1 MFELLKKEEVALEDA
16 FTAAYNAIRVL
27 QYRTRV
33 HPGEYAQFLKEHE
46 ATGSDEI
53 IDLALRLI
61 SEIEERENVPV
72 ARLDPSMALVYEA
85 SLASIAEARARE
97 ELASDPTRSRHL
109 LQQLEKEV
117 AAL

>member
-1 MFELLKKEEVALEDA
+1 MFELLKKPEVALDDA
-16 FTAAYNAIRVL
+16 ITAAYDAIRVL

-33 HPGEYAQFLKEHE
+33 NPDEYAQFLKEHE
-46 ATGSDEI
+46 ATASDEI

-61 SEIEERENVPV
+61 SEIEERENLPV
-72 ARLDPSMALVYEA
+72 ARLDSSMAHVYEA
-85 SLASIAEARARE
+85 TLASIAEKRARE